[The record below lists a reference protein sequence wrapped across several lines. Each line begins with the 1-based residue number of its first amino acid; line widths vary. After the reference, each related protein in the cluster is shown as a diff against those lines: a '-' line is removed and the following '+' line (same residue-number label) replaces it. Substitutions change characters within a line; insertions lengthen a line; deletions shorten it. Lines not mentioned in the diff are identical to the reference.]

1 MKLEDEV
8 RMLFCLPTY
17 TLLMDFLKKKI
28 KLTLSVRKHYMDQQ

>member
-8 RMLFCLPTY
+8 QMLFCLPTF
-17 TLLMDFLKKKI
+17 TLLMDFLKKI